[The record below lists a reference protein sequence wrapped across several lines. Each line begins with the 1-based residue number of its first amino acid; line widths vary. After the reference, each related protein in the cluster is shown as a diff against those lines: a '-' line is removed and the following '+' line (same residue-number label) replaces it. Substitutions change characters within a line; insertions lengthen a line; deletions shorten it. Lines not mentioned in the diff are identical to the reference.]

1 MAKTPSTTRRR
12 FLQTSLLGAAA
23 TSFPAYL
30 RAQGANEDVR
40 IAVVGT
46 GGQGSNH
53 IGRIL
58 PKPDGSGGIKGC
70 RLVAACDVDTEH
82 AERNRRAADQRGVK
96 IDVYTDYRK
105 LLENKDI
112 DAIVIATPNHTH
124 SVIAVHALQAG
135 KHVYTEKPIS
145 HNIWEGRQLVKAAQ
159 QNPKLIAMHG
169 MQRRSSAGW
178 HEIYEWIWDKNCPL
192 GKLLLSRG
200 LCYKLRDN
208 IGKCGG
214 PQQPPPGVDYDLWSG
229 PREILPIMRKNFH
242 YDWHW
247 QWPYGNGDIGNQ
259 GPHQLDIA
267 RWMIGDPPELPT
279 RVRAVGGRLG
289 YDDDATTANT
299 QIVFYDYKPV
309 PIIMEVRGLP
319 NSDMNYRGGTPK
331 FKFGASGVDVGNVL
345 HFEGGMILE
354 NAPYDKNGNRV
365 RVAVDDKGKEVYRF
379 GEVGGGSHLSNFV
392 TAIREGRL
400 LEEGHGMLTG
410 HLAAALAHMGN
421 ISYRIGKVVSP
432 GAVLDGFRDDPFM
445 RETLLDLNEH
455 LKANKINVDESRL
468 TLGPSLEF
476 DPKQE
481 VFVGEFAKEAN
492 EVATETYRP
501 AFSIKV

>member
-1 MAKTPSTTRRR
+1 MAKIPSTSRRR

-46 GGQGSNH
+46 GSQGSGH
-53 IGRIL
+53 AGRIL
-58 PKPDGSGGIKGC
+58 PKEDGASGIKGS
-70 RLVAACDVDTEH
+70 RLVATCDADTN
-82 AERNRRAADQRGVK
+82 ASDRNRVAADRRGVK
-96 IDVYTDYRK
+96 IDTYTDYRK

-124 SVIAVHALQAG
+124 SMIAIHALQAG
-135 KHVYTEKPIS
+135 KHVYTEKPVS
-145 HNIWEGRQLVKAAQ
+145 HNIWEGRQLVLAAQ
-159 QNPKLIAMHG
+159 KDPKLIAMHG
-169 MQRRSSAGW
+169 MQRRSAAGW

-192 GKLLLSRG
+192 GKLTLSRS

-214 PQQPPPGVDYDLWSG
+214 PQAPPPGVDYNLWSG
-229 PREILPIMRKNFH
+229 PREVLPILRKRFH

-259 GPHQLDIA
+259 GPHQLDVA
-267 RWMIGDPPELPT
+267 RWMIGDPPELPS
-279 RVRAVGGRLG
+279 RVQAFGGRLG

-309 PIIMEVRGLP
+309 PVIMEVRGLP
-319 NSDMNYRGGTPK
+319 NKDLDFKTSTPK

-354 NAPYDKNGNRV
+354 NVAYDKEGGKV
-365 RVAVDDKGKEVYRF
+365 RVAVDDQGKEVFRF
-379 GEVGGGSHLSNFV
+379 GEVGGGSHLGHFV
-392 TAIREGRL
+392 EAIRQGRL
-400 LEEGHGMLTG
+400 VQEQHGVLTG
-410 HLAAALAHMGN
+410 HHAAAMAHLGN
-421 ISYRIGKVVSP
+421 ISYRAGRVVSP
-432 GAVLDGFRDDPFM
+432 GAVVDAFRSYPTM
-445 RETLLDLNEH
+445 PETLHALREH
-455 LKANKINVDESRL
+455 FSANKINADETRL
-468 TLGPSLEF
+468 TLGPALEF

-481 VFVGEFAKEAN
+481 VFIGEDADKAN
-492 EVATETYRP
+492 ELATETYRP
-501 AFSIKV
+501 EFSIKV